1 MLNNIEKDILS
12 HVLRC
17 FHKSEDYTY
26 SYFNRAKDHYKH
38 YRLYRNKQDYPYAN
52 SVFTPDTFT
61 FVEDITSKIVQTL
74 VARSPVF
81 SVVPRYGGV
90 DKIARQLERAVQY
103 CIENEDFE
111 FFLEFCDLVKN
122 GSIFG
127 TSYMGIYPDFDF
139 SMSGELSY
147 KGPRYDFTD
156 FWDIL
161 PDPMCR
167 RLNAKARY
175 IIKRSIRY
183 YEDIEDL
190 GNKGIYDKGQVS
202 KLKDMNSGN
211 LDQDRRDLL
220 QEIGVES
227 FISTEKGKHE
237 ILEYFTGGNC
247 VVIGDRQVVLKDTT
261 KNKISPY
268 PYPLPLVDYR
278 YTQVPGEFFGIG
290 IPEIVKDLQADKN
303 IIRSQRRE
311 NVDLI
316 LNKILKLKIGAEVDI
331 DTIKFFPGAIWEVG
345 NLDDIAEM
353 DLRDVTQ
360 SAYMEEEKVDLD
372 MENATGS
379 YRYSRGQNPQREE
392 TATAVVRLQKAA
404 MSRFDI
410 IIKQT
415 EFGAMRKIARMVVL
429 QMRTFMPQ
437 QMYERIIGEPDAG
450 FYAIPTNDIT
460 RFYDF
465 IPVGSSITNIKEVRA
480 QQIMQAQQM
489 LLGVP
494 PQIQQMEG
502 FHVNYREVLRMG
514 LEEALDIKNVD
525 RLLPL
530 VQQTPS
536 PLLPQPP
543 GGTPSQVPPEVLLQ
557 EAMMGGGMPEGMP
570 PPDMPLPVPDL
581 GGGVQ

>member
-1 MLNNIEKDILS
+1 MFTNDEKDILG
-12 HVLRC
+12 HVLKC
-17 FHKSEDYTY
+17 FHRSEDFTY
-26 SYFNRAKDHYKH
+26 RYFERAKDHYKH
-38 YRLYRNKQDYPYAN
+38 YRLYRDKKSFPYAN
-52 SVFTPDTFT
+52 SIFTPDTFT

-74 VARSPVF
+74 IARSPIY

-90 DKIARQLERAVQY
+90 DKIARQLERGLQY
-103 CIENEDFE
+103 CVENEDFE
-111 FFLEFCDLVKN
+111 FFLEFCDMVKN
-122 GSIFG
+122 GGIFG

-139 SMSGELSY
+139 SATGELSY
-147 KGPRYDFTD
+147 KGPRFDFTD
-156 FWDIL
+156 FWDVY
-161 PDPMCR
+161 PDPNCR
-167 RLNAKARY
+167 RLNGRARY
-175 IIKRSIRY
+175 IIKRSMRY

-190 GNKGIYDKGQVS
+190 GNKGIYEKSQV
-202 KLKDMNSGN
+202 KVLKDIHAG
-211 LDQDRRDLL
+211 DVEQERRDLL
-220 QEIGVES
+220 QEIGVQS
-227 FISTEKGKHE
+227 FTSTEPGQHE
-237 ILEYFTGGNC
+237 ILEYFSGGHC
-247 VVIGDRQVVLKDTT
+247 IVIGDRQVVLKDTS
-261 KNKISPY
+261 KNKINPY
-268 PYPLPLVDYR
+268 PYALPLVDYR

-290 IPEIVKDLQADKN
+290 IPEIVKELQADKN

-316 LNKILKLKIGAEVDI
+316 LNKILKVKAGEVDI
-331 DTIKFFPGAIWEVG
+331 DTLKFFPGAVWEMD
-345 NLDDIAEM
+345 NLEHVVEM

-415 EFGAMRKIARMVVL
+415 EFSSMRKIARMVVM
-429 QMRTFMPQ
+429 QMRAFMPQ

-450 FYAIPTNDIT
+450 FYQIPVSDVVS
-460 RFYDF
+460 FYDF

-489 LLGVP
+489 LLGIP
-494 PQIQQMEG
+494 PQLQQMEG
-502 FHVNYREVLRMG
+502 FHVNYREILRMG

-530 VQQTPS
+530 VQQGPP

-543 GGTPSQVPPEVLLQ
+543 GGLPSQVPPEVLLQ

-570 PPDMPLPVPDL
+570 PPGMPLPVPDM